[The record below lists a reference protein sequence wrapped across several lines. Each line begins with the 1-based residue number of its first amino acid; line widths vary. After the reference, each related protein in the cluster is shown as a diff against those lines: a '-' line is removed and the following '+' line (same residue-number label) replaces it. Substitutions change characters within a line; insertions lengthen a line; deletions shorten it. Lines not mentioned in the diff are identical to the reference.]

1 MCLSAITWCGFDN
14 FYYFFPYE
22 DTHENFNIPHDLKI
36 LKEIFKIENGEY
48 SKENYY
54 WKSHS
59 ILESINKSKNP
70 DKEKLLEKAQKIRDQ
85 YENLSELYQS
95 SKISNN
101 IPLN

>member
-14 FYYFFPYE
+14 FYYFFPYS
-22 DTHENFNIPHDLKI
+22 DTESSFNIHHDLKI
-36 LKEIFKIENGEY
+36 LNEVFNIKNGEY
-48 SKENYY
+48 NKDNYY

-59 ILESINKSKNP
+59 ILESINKSIDP
-70 DKEKLLEKAQKIRDQ
+70 YKEKLLEKAQKIRDQ
-85 YENLSELYQS
+85 YENISELYQS